1 MGRPERKDVDY
12 FPFYVKEG
20 RTLFVLENKYGCQGT
35 GFFTNLF
42 RFLSRTPDHHF
53 SIATESD
60 KLYFFASVK
69 CDSDEGMD
77 MIELMVTTGKLDKQ
91 LWEEK
96 QVLASSDFLDSI
108 NDAYR
113 RRSGKCIRIDEIR
126 AFFNITTDINKVSTD
141 INPQSKVKETKSKE
155 TKSKD
160 SNIPEPF
167 QASDVDSEIL
177 NFALDLDFPSIR
189 GTASRKKNISVIKAR
204 LADEYSPEEIKD
216 HLTRFINRKQIHSAY
231 LDKYGCDPDIGCK
244 AWCPRLTWRI
254 MDVLSP
260 DRMDKYYSIWEA
272 EGLLDVE
279 STIEQENQ
287 NGQHKKDFGRN
298 DRGGKGEA
306 LHGSTP
312 GRMSPAQAKAKF
324 GVCSD
329 DRPYKTEEF

>member
-126 AFFNITTDINKVSTD
+126 AFFNITTDINKVSTV
-141 INPQSKVKETKSKE
+141 INPQSKVKETKSKD
-155 TKSKD
+155 TKVKKD
-160 SNIPEPF
+160 TDTPPPDEKKLFLDCVKLTDHEYELLVKCYGKDRTDKGI
-167 QASDVDSEIL
+167 QKL
-177 NFALDLDFPSIR
+177 NDYYMIDPKTRL
-189 GTASRKKNISVIKAR
+189 KKPQQHYYCFRSWVIKEVDKDISMEAR
-204 LADEYSPEEIKD
+204 
-216 HLTRFINRKQIHSAY
+216 
-231 LDKYGCDPDIGCK
+231 
-244 AWCPRLTWRI
+244 
-254 MDVLSP
+254 
-260 DRMDKYYSIWEA
+260 
-272 EGLLDVE
+272 
-279 STIEQENQ
+279 
-287 NGQHKKDFGRN
+287 NGQHKKDFGKH

-312 GRMSPAQAKAKF
+312 GRMSPAEAKAKF